1 MEGVIGSGVR
11 VEATLGDRRRLASVG
26 IRVGLVTAACWTVF
40 GLESIL
46 RPEPENYR
54 DLVWVLPFSLTAVTL
69 TFLHG
74 VQRSAQAGLERVG
87 YAGVMTAMA
96 LVVLGNV
103 GLVTDQPLLAAMSF
117 PWGALLWTVALFFFG
132 AGTWRAGVVPWYV
145 GLALILLEPG
155 SIVTG
160 LLLSPIAPLHERGG
174 YSAGVEKGLA
184 VAIIAIGLRTWHRRR
199 RDAEGWG
206 VRSGGGRV
214 VARR

>member
-1 MEGVIGSGVR
+1 MEGIIGSGVQ
-11 VEATLGDRRRLASVG
+11 VEGPPGDRRRLAAIG
-26 IRVGLVTAACWTVF
+26 IRVGWVTAVCWTVF

-46 RPEPENYR
+46 RPEPQNYR
-54 DLVWVLPFSLTAVTL
+54 DLVWVLPFTLTAVTFS
-69 TFLHG
+69 FLHG
-74 VQRSAQAGLERVG
+74 VQRSVQAGLERVG
-87 YAGVMTAMA
+87 YAAVMTAMA

-117 PWGALLWTVALFFFG
+117 PWGALMWTVALVVFG

-145 GLALILLEPG
+145 GLALALLEPG

-184 VAIIAIGLRTWHRRR
+184 VAVIAIGLRAWQRRG
-199 RDAEGWG
+199 RDAEGQ
-206 VRSGGGRV
+206 GGRLDHGRV
-214 VARR
+214 